1 MTEFKSEFTLNA
13 VGVRRATIEEAKA
26 LLFPGH
32 WDSLLTEWIEND
44 KILITDD
51 GSLFVTDV
59 TGLTC
64 AQETLTA
71 YPYAWE
77 DLLEII
83 EDNSFQ
89 AEGYNVRTAVALLA
103 AGWRPRPRD

>member
-1 MTEFKSEFTLNA
+1 MSEFKSEFVMDA
-13 VGVRRATIEEAKA
+13 IGVRRATIEEAKV

-44 KILITDD
+44 KILITED
-51 GSLFVTDV
+51 GALFVTDV
-59 TGLTC
+59 TGLTR

-77 DLLEII
+77 DLLEIL
-83 EDNSFQ
+83 EENCMQ
-89 AEGYNVRTAVALLA
+89 AEGYSVRTAVALLA
-103 AGWRPRPRD
+103 AGWRPSA